1 MLTLELSSYVLEIPN
16 DVYQTLS
23 QNLICCSTLSQECSK
38 LIGLYLEGNFDHKHA
53 LLVVG
58 QYS

>member
-1 MLTLELSSYVLEIPN
+1 MLTLELSFYVSEIPN
-16 DVYQTLS
+16 DAYKTLS
-23 QNLICCSTLSQECSK
+23 QNLICCSTLSQECSE